1 MSVSFS
7 VKIESNKLNN
17 KWTIVSSCIVAILV
31 MFVKSFEIYF
41 FIVETGCSLNL
52 QTVIRSNLIF

>member
-7 VKIESNKLNN
+7 VNIEKNKLSN
-17 KWTIVSSCIVAILV
+17 KWTIVRSCFIAVLV

-52 QTVIRSNLIF
+52 QTVIKSNLIF